1 MNYAKLEAE
10 ILAEIEWRVK
20 ELTVLKTLPIKRTLN
35 LKEKNIAIKFA
46 IPNIYSTWEGF
57 VKVAFRIYINELNS
71 LSLKHNEINSKILS
85 HNFDTKY
92 PQLTTGV
99 KNEFKSKCKFVDDF
113 ISDLTR
119 PISLETKLPTESNV
133 NWKVLNKIL
142 ERFNLDLFPE
152 NPFKQ
157 ILNNLLFIRNS
168 VAHGDNSIPINQQL
182 IDDNVTFVI
191 NLMDETMYRILDGC
205 KTTKYRK

>member
-1 MNYAKLEAE
+1 MNYVTLEAE

-20 ELTVLKTLPIKRTLN
+20 ELTVLKTLPLKRTLSF
-35 LKEKNIAIKFA
+35 KEKNIAVKFA

-57 VKVAFRIYINELNS
+57 IKTAFRIYINELNS
-71 LSLKHNEINSKILS
+71 LNLRHFEINNKILS

-99 KNEFKSKCKFVDDF
+99 KNEFKSKCKFIDDF
-113 ISDLTR
+113 IDDLTR

-152 NPFKQ
+152 APYKKA
-157 ILNNLLFIRNS
+157 LNDLLFIRNS
-168 VAHGDNSIPINQQL
+168 VARGDNSIPITQKL
-182 IDDNVTFVI
+182 IDENAIFVVT
-191 NLMDETMYRILDGC
+191 LMDETMYRIIDGC
-205 KTTKYRK
+205 ATTKYRK

>member
-35 LKEKNIAIKFA
+35 LKERHIAVKFA

-57 VKVAFRIYINELNS
+57 VKTAFRIYINELNS
-71 LSLKHNEINSKILS
+71 LSLQHFEINSKILS

-99 KNEFKSKCKFVDDF
+99 KNEFKNKCKFIDDF
-113 ISDLTR
+113 IADLTR
-119 PISLETKLPTESNV
+119 PISLDTKLPTESNV

-142 ERFNLDLFPE
+142 DRFNLDLFPE
-152 NPFKQ
+152 NPYKSK
-157 ILNNLLFIRNS
+157 LNDLLFIRNS

-182 IDDNVTFVI
+182 IDDNVSFVI

-205 KTTKYRK
+205 TTTKYRK